1 MVLVHD
7 TRWDLSIKNAASG
20 RSPLSIIKFKIDK
33 VLQVGRYEYD
43 TWVVISI
50 KLRVTASTERD
61 PICCRCQAEVDEAR
75 VQPKVHLSKHG

>member
-7 TRWDLSIKNAASG
+7 TRWDLSIKNAPSG

-75 VQPKVHLSKHG
+75 VQPKVHLSKLG